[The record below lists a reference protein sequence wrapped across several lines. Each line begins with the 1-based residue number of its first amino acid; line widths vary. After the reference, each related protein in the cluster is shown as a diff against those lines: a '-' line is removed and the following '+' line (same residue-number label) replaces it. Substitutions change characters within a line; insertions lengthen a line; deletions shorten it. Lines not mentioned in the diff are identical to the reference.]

1 MTGLRER
8 SKQRRRQVIL
18 DSAERLFRAH
28 GSNGYSGTTIEQI
41 AETAEVSVGTIYSF
55 FGSKGGI
62 MHALMHPVVER
73 IREQGESVLESPP
86 KRAVDAVIALYDAY
100 RFTSD
105 WKDVNILKA
114 LDPRSSQEDEGL
126 GKLTAE
132 FEECIHAQFAQLLGM
147 LKREG
152 RLNEQVDIEDA
163 VYVLYM
169 LLVGHFEIYLRSAG
183 RLAYEDV
190 LALMHR
196 RVRLVMSSWT

>member
-1 MTGLRER
+1 MMTGLREK
-8 SKQRRRQVIL
+8 SKQRRRQLVL
-18 DSAERLFRAH
+18 NAAEQLFRAH

-73 IREQGESVLESPP
+73 LREQGEAVLKNPP
-86 KRAVDAVIALYDAY
+86 KRAVDAALALYDAY

-114 LDPRSSQEDEGL
+114 LDPRSTQEDEGL

-132 FEECIHAQFAQLLGM
+132 FEECIRAQFGRLLTM
-147 LKREG
+147 LKRDG
-152 RLNEQVDIEDA
+152 RLNEQLDVEDA
-163 VYVLYM
+163 VYILYM
-169 LLVGHFEIYLRSAG
+169 LLVGHFEIYLRTEG
-183 RLAYEDV
+183 IDYEDV

-196 RVRLVMSSWT
+196 RVRLVFLSWT